1 MTPDEARA
9 RVLNARVG
17 YLATADAAGVP
28 HIVPIT
34 FVVDADRIITAVDGK
49 PKRGTRL
56 RRLDNIAA
64 NPAVSLL
71 VESYDDDW
79 SRLWWARADGVAAV
93 LTNEEARAG
102 VVELLRARYP
112 QYTTV
117 SIDGPVIVIE
127 VRRWSGWTADNVSL

>member
-127 VRRWSGWTADNVSL
+127 VRRWSGWTAGNMSL

>member
-9 RVLNARVG
+9 RVLNSRVG

-28 HIVPIT
+28 HIVPVT
-34 FVVDADRIITAVDGK
+34 FAVDADRIITAIDGK

-64 NPAVSLL
+64 NPVVSLL

-79 SRLWWARADGVAAV
+79 SRLWWARADGVAEV
-93 LTNEEARAG
+93 VTNDGARAG
-102 VVELLRARYP
+102 GVELLRAKYR
-112 QYTTV
+112 QYATV
-117 SIDGPVIVIE
+117 SIDGPVIMIE
-127 VRRWSGWTADNVSL
+127 VRRWSGWTAGSADL

>member
-9 RVLNARVG
+9 RVLNSRVG

-34 FVVDADRIITAVDGK
+34 FVVDADRIITAIDGK

-127 VRRWSGWTADNVSL
+127 VRRWSGWTAGNMSL

>member
-9 RVLNARVG
+9 RVQNARVA
-17 YLATADAAGVP
+17 YLATADIAGVP
-28 HIVPIT
+28 HIVPVT
-34 FVVDADRIITAVDGK
+34 FVVDADRIITAIDGK

-71 VESYDDDW
+71 VESYDEDW
-79 SRLWWARADGVAAV
+79 SRLWWARADGAAAV
-93 LTNEEARAG
+93 LTKQEARASAL
-102 VVELLRARYP
+102 ELLRARYP

-117 SIDGPVIVIE
+117 SIGGPVIVIE
-127 VRRWSGWTADNVSL
+127 VRRWSGWTAGNLGH

>member
-34 FVVDADRIITAVDGK
+34 FVVDADRIITAIDGK

-127 VRRWSGWTADNVSL
+127 VRRWSGWTAGIMSL

>member
-9 RVLNARVG
+9 RVVNARVG

-34 FVVDADRIITAVDGK
+34 FVVDADRIITAIDGK

-71 VESYDDDW
+71 VESYDGDW
-79 SRLWWARADGVAAV
+79 SRLWWARADGVAEV
-93 LTNEEARAG
+93 VTSGEARAG
-102 VVELLRARYP
+102 GVELLRAKYR
-112 QYTTV
+112 QYATV

-127 VRRWSGWTADNVSL
+127 VQRWSGWIAGNIDL

>member
-9 RVLNARVG
+9 RVLNAPVG

-34 FVVDADRIITAVDGK
+34 FVVDAERIITAIDGK

-79 SRLWWARADGVAAV
+79 SRLWWARADGAAAV
-93 LTNEEARAG
+93 LTNDEARAG

-127 VRRWSGWTADNVSL
+127 VRRWSGWTAGTMSL

>member
-34 FVVDADRIITAVDGK
+34 FVVDADRIITAIDGK

-127 VRRWSGWTADNVSL
+127 VRRWSGWTAGNMSL

>member
-1 MTPDEARA
+1 MIPDEARA
-9 RVLNARVG
+9 RVLNSRVG

-34 FVVDADRIITAVDGK
+34 FVVDADRIITAIDGK

-102 VVELLRARYP
+102 FVELLRAKYR
-112 QYTTV
+112 QYATV

-127 VRRWSGWTADNVSL
+127 VRRWSGWIAGSMSL

>member
-1 MTPDEARA
+1 MTPAEARA
-9 RVLNARVG
+9 RVVNARVG

-34 FVVDADRIITAVDGK
+34 FVADADRIITAVDGK
-49 PKRGTRL
+49 SKRGTRL

-71 VESYDDDW
+71 VEFYDEDW
-79 SRLWWARADGVAAV
+79 SRLWWARADGIAAV
-93 LTNEEARAG
+93 LTNGEARAG
-102 VVELLRARYP
+102 VVDLLRARYP
-112 QYTTV
+112 QYSTV

-127 VRRWSGWTADNVSL
+127 VRRWSGWTAGNMSL

>member
-93 LTNEEARAG
+93 LTNEEARAD

-127 VRRWSGWTADNVSL
+127 VRRWSGWTAGN